1 MNKILK
7 VFTNDMKKIST
18 NVIAV
23 VIILGLSILPSL
35 YAWFNIFSNWDPYGP
50 GSTGN
55 IKVAVISNDEGAEIS
70 GLEINI
76 GTTVV
81 DALKSNN
88 TIGWVFTDN
97 TEATIE
103 GVKAGD
109 YYAALVIPATFSED
123 MVSFLGSSI
132 RRLYTM
138 RTERRTQSLLRLPR
152 RHRNP
157 SVSRSMPHS

>member
-55 IKVAVISNDEGAEIS
+55 IKVAVIDNCGSYVN
-70 GLEINI
+70 L
-76 GTTVV
+76 GT
-81 DALKSNN
+81 
-88 TIGWVFTDN
+88 
-97 TEATIE
+97 
-103 GVKAGD
+103 
-109 YYAALVIPATFSED
+109 
-123 MVSFLGSSI
+123 
-132 RRLYTM
+132 
-138 RTERRTQSLLRLPR
+138 
-152 RHRNP
+152 
-157 SVSRSMPHS
+157 

>member
-55 IKVAVISNDEGAEIS
+55 IKVAVISNDEGGEDVFVHFSAIQVD
-70 GLEINI
+70 GFKTLE
-76 GTTVV
+76 
-81 DALKSNN
+81 
-88 TIGWVFTDN
+88 
-97 TEATIE
+97 E
-103 GVKAGD
+103 GQKV
-109 YYAALVIPATFSED
+109 TFDVESD
-123 MVSFLGSSI
+123 PKDS
-132 RRLYTM
+132 RK
-138 RTERRTQSLLRLPR
+138 LRAVNV
-152 RHRNP
+152 HIA
-157 SVSRSMPHS
+157 

>member
-55 IKVAVISNDEGAEIS
+55 IKVALISNDEGAEIS

-88 TIGWVFTDN
+88 TGGYLPITPKLPS
-97 TEATIE
+97 
-103 GVKAGD
+103 KA
-109 YYAALVIPATFSED
+109 S
-123 MVSFLGSSI
+123 
-132 RRLYTM
+132 RREIT
-138 RTERRTQSLLRLPR
+138 
-152 RHRNP
+152 
-157 SVSRSMPHS
+157 MPHLLSRQHFPRIW

>member
-76 GTTVV
+76 GATVV
-81 DALKSNN
+81 DALKSNKLSGGYLPI
-88 TIGWVFTDN
+88 TPKLPL
-97 TEATIE
+97 
-103 GVKAGD
+103 KA
-109 YYAALVIPATFSED
+109 
-123 MVSFLGSSI
+123 
-132 RRLYTM
+132 
-138 RTERRTQSLLRLPR
+138 
-152 RHRNP
+152 
-157 SVSRSMPHS
+157 SRQEITMPHLLSRQHFPRIW

>member
-50 GSTGN
+50 SSTGN
-55 IKVAVISNDEGAEIS
+55 IKVAVVSDDAGAEIS

-76 GTTVV
+76 GATVV
-81 DALKSNN
+81 EALQANN

-97 TEATIE
+97 SDETIE
-103 GVKAGD
+103 GV
-109 YYAALVIPATFSED
+109 
-123 MVSFLGSSI
+123 
-132 RRLYTM
+132 
-138 RTERRTQSLLRLPR
+138 
-152 RHRNP
+152 
-157 SVSRSMPHS
+157 

>member
-76 GTTVV
+76 GATVV

-97 TEATIE
+97 TEATM
-103 GVKAGD
+103 KASRQE
-109 YYAALVIPATFSED
+109 ITTPH
-123 MVSFLGSSI
+123 
-132 RRLYTM
+132 
-138 RTERRTQSLLRLPR
+138 LLSRQHFPR
-152 RHRNP
+152 IW
-157 SVSRSMPHS
+157 